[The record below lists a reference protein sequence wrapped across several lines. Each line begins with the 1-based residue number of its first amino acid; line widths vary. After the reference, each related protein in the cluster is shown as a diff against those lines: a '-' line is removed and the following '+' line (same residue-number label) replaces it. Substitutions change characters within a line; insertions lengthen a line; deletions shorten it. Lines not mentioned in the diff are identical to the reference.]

1 MPLRLV
7 FIGRLEDLAGASERQ
22 VAAVASL
29 EDLLAALEP
38 PLAAAL
44 AGNRIKLALNGELVA
59 DSRRLRLADGDE
71 LAFLPPVS
79 GG

>member
-38 PLAAAL
+38 PLAVAL

-59 DSRRLRLADGDE
+59 DSRGLRLADGDE